1 MPSCEWRQE
10 ADIGCLLLSHPTLSF
25 ETRSLAH
32 LELTQQAKLTGQQAL
47 PVFGLLCGCQGSK
60 LMLVQQAPLLTEAR
74 GAAMGRGEERG
85 EKKRK
90 GDCTEREKKEE
101 AGLEGV
107 EREGEVRSR

>member
-1 MPSCEWRQE
+1 MQVCMPSCEWRQE

-60 LMLVQQAPLLTEAR
+60 LMLV
-74 GAAMGRGEERG
+74 
-85 EKKRK
+85 
-90 GDCTEREKKEE
+90 
-101 AGLEGV
+101 
-107 EREGEVRSR
+107 